1 MSNIAPVRTKH
12 RSDLLQR
19 VRIAE
24 ELKAAPT
31 PIWDRVTG
39 ASRLT
44 GFSRTRLF
52 ELKAL
57 GKIKCQHVK
66 GAGKKKGI
74 VLIHIP
80 TLLQYIEEMGE

>member
-1 MSNIAPVRTKH
+1 MIRASIPN
-12 RSDLLQR
+12 RSELLQR

-24 ELKAAPT
+24 QLQSAPI
-31 PIWDRVTG
+31 PVWDRITG

-57 GKIKCQHVK
+57 GKIKCRHVK
-66 GAGKKKGI
+66 GVGKKKGI

>member
-1 MSNIAPVRTKH
+1 MVRTSTPS
-12 RSDLLQR
+12 RSELLQR

-24 ELKAAPT
+24 ELRAAPI
-31 PIWDRVTG
+31 PIWDRMTG

-44 GFSRTRLF
+44 GISRTRLF

-57 GKIKCQHVK
+57 NKIKCRHVK

-74 VLIHIP
+74 VLVHIP
-80 TLLQYIEEMGE
+80 SLLAYIEGMGE

>member
-1 MSNIAPVRTKH
+1 MSNIAPVNTRN
-12 RSDLLQR
+12 RSELLQR

-24 ELKAAPT
+24 ELRSAPV

-44 GFSRTRLF
+44 GLSRTRLF

-57 GKIKCQHVK
+57 EKIKCRHVK